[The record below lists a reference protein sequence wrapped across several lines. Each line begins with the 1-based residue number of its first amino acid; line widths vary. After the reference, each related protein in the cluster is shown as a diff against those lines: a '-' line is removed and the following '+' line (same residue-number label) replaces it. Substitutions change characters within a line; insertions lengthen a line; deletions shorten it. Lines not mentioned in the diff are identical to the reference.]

1 MTLNEELL
9 VMQLHDG
16 QLGWMDRR
24 AAEALLR
31 RSADARALAAELARG
46 SEAMASLGE
55 SPSSFLSASDAR
67 IVRALRA
74 QLPVERSRPAPVR
87 NFELAMCSAGA
98 AAFALWLPPEP
109 VLLPASSAADAT
121 VSSQPAHVRVPESV
135 AADTC
140 HFEAVDLGSGG
151 GTVFVVPL
159 ADGATT
165 PVVWLVESDSDQA
178 RMRPL

>member
-16 QLGWMDRR
+16 ELGWMDGLR
-24 AAEALLR
+24 AQALLR
-31 RSADARALAAELARG
+31 RSAEARQLARELAAG
-46 SEAMASLGE
+46 SDAIRAHCPPTSA
-55 SPSSFLSASDAR
+55 FLSTKDDR

-74 QLPVERSRPAPVR
+74 QLPVARCIRLPQR
-87 NFELAMCSAGA
+87 KFELARCSAVA
-98 AAFALWLPPEP
+98 AACALWLPPTPVILPGRVAPEAAATRPARVGAAEP
-109 VLLPASSAADAT
+109 AT
-121 VSSQPAHVRVPESV
+121 
-135 AADTC
+135 ADTC

-151 GTVFVVPL
+151 GTVFVVPV
-159 ADGATT
+159 ADGVT